1 MTFEE
6 ILPHVDH
13 TLLAA
18 TATKGEIEKLCE
30 EAEMYHTA
38 SVCVPSSFVK
48 EIRERHP
55 GLRIC
60 AVAGFPLGN
69 MSKAAKVFESRQAVL
84 DGADE
89 IDIVLHIGA
98 LKDGNAEYVTDEIAA
113 VKEAIGD
120 HVLKVIIESGAL
132 KTPELIRRASL
143 LSMFAGADFVKTST
157 GKIDVAATPEAAVV
171 MCQAIRDYYEKTGR
185 KVGFKAAGGVR
196 TPEDAALYYTIVEEI
211 LGREWLTTD
220 LFRIGA
226 SSAANNLLSAIE
238 GKPVKYY

>member
-69 MSKAAKVFESRQAVL
+69 MSKAAKVFESRQAVR
-84 DGADE
+84 
-89 IDIVLHIGA
+89 
-98 LKDGNAEYVTDEIAA
+98 AE
-113 VKEAIGD
+113 
-120 HVLKVIIESGAL
+120 
-132 KTPELIRRASL
+132 RR
-143 LSMFAGADFVKTST
+143 
-157 GKIDVAATPEAAVV
+157 E
-171 MCQAIRDYYEKTGR
+171 C
-185 KVGFKAAGGVR
+185 GVR
-196 TPEDAALYYTIVEEI
+196 HGRNRGGQRGDRGSCAEGHHRDLPFDGRGEDPCVRMRHKGRGGLYQDIDRVLDKRRGSLGYYAFQKAHWKECEDQSGRRNPYEEGN
-211 LGREWLTTD
+211 GRLPCCRMRPDRRQRRGEGVL
-220 LFRIGA
+220 
-226 SSAANNLLSAIE
+226 E
-238 GKPVKYY
+238 GKRNVGKGKKKKKNRKGKTEITKQKTEKGLSK

>member
-98 LKDGNAEYVTDEIAA
+98 LE
-113 VKEAIGD
+113 
-120 HVLKVIIESGAL
+120 
-132 KTPELIRRASL
+132 
-143 LSMFAGADFVKTST
+143 
-157 GKIDVAATPEAAVV
+157 
-171 MCQAIRDYYEKTGR
+171 C
-185 KVGFKAAGGVR
+185 GVR
-196 TPEDAALYYTIVEEI
+196 HGRNRGGQRGDRGSCAEGHHRDLPFDGRGEDPCVRMRHKGRGGLYQDIDRVLDKRRGSLGYCAFQKAHWKECEDQSGRRNPYEEGN
-211 LGREWLTTD
+211 GRLPCCRMRPDRRQRRGEGVL
-220 LFRIGA
+220 
-226 SSAANNLLSAIE
+226 E
-238 GKPVKYY
+238 GKRNVGKGKKKRKIEREKPK

>member
-113 VKEAIGD
+113 VKEDPCVRMRHKGRGGLYQDID
-120 HVLKVIIESGAL
+120 RVLDKRRGSLGYCAFQKAHWKECEDQSG
-132 KTPELIRRASL
+132 RRN
-143 LSMFAGADFVKTST
+143 
-157 GKIDVAATPEAAVV
+157 P
-171 MCQAIRDYYEKTGR
+171 YEEGNGR
-185 KVGFKAAGGVR
+185 LPCCRMRPDRRQRRGEGV
-196 TPEDAALYYTIVEEI
+196 L
-211 LGREWLTTD
+211 
-220 LFRIGA
+220 
-226 SSAANNLLSAIE
+226 E
-238 GKPVKYY
+238 GKRNVGKGKKKRKIEREKPK